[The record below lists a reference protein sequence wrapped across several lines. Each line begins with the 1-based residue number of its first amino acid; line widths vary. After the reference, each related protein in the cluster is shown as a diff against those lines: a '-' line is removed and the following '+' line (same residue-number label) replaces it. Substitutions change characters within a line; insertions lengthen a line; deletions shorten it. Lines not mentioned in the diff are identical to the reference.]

1 MGNNP
6 STANSPQNKRT
17 AQLTEEFRDRQGS
30 ITSQLFPSRGT
41 GRNPETVKKL
51 GWTSRVLPGSKN
63 ASRSPSSGQQHA
75 AKSPFRKNY
84 SLDVNNQDSSAP
96 FALKKS
102 PLGNPAPPMCITA
115 HASADESPSSSLRD
129 FLAELSLQNSE
140 TQPTTVTTASSTA
153 GTASAFRSPGPAT
166 PVVQSTKTDA
176 LPDHLSSTNS
186 LKKLL
191 VEGRIGESINLPIS
205 NASTPRR
212 SSRSSSALSDTF
224 MSDDDGD
231 DEESLL
237 QGANDVLINNSI
249 LENAMKRKRS
259 TNKKNGAIGSLLGS
273 RETLHHP
280 GPKKLKPLSSDPER
294 TKLPDFKVMHARSTD
309 EETIENSISMPR
321 LVQDNFDRIDSFD
334 KGTAEHFEGTY
345 SGTDSSQ
352 KIISPSGRD
361 SDSQNE
367 TIETHVLVKWK
378 DNIVDPKTCK
388 MSIVSRDI
396 MTVLGPHNK
405 SKKIPMTFDASSKC
419 WVAPNL
425 FLPPGI
431 YKFQFLINGEL
442 RHSDFLPTATD
453 SFGTCVNWFEVVSG
467 HETIEPSK
475 DVPSVTDAEVDDNG
489 GRIPNS
495 KSPRPQMKSDSSSSD
510 YRGSHRHFERTG
522 TPFSDYT
529 GVCSRS
535 DSFKPQ
541 LNQRH
546 TSSIDLLAPPQQKV
560 HSYSDEIPELFKT
573 NFEDESELPSYDQPQ
588 QHVEDGTDSP
598 SFLHRVQDCN
608 QDLLFA
614 DLQQDGKID
623 SQAAEEAFLQQYPT
637 PDLPVYLDSSFL
649 NAVFS
654 RFQKKNESN
663 SRVNH
668 IVPHVN
674 LNHLL
679 TSSIRDEII
688 SVGCTTRYE
697 GKFITQIIYT
707 PCYYG
712 NTES

>member
-6 STANSPQNKRT
+6 STANQPQNKRVG
-17 AQLTEEFRDRQGS
+17 QLAEEFRGRQDS
-30 ITSQLFPSRGT
+30 ITSQLFPSRSA
-41 GRNPETVKKL
+41 GRHPESERKA

-63 ASRSPSSGQQHA
+63 AARSTSSGQQHVVN
-75 AKSPFRKNY
+75 SPFRKNY
-84 SLDVNNQDSSAP
+84 SMDMKQDSPAP
-96 FALKKS
+96 FALKKT
-102 PLGNPAPPMCITA
+102 PVANPAPPMCIIA
-115 HASADESPSSSLRD
+115 NASADESSSSSLRD
-129 FLAELSLQNSE
+129 HLAELSLQNSE
-140 TQPTTVTTASSTA
+140 TQPTSVTATSSAA
-153 GTASAFRSPGPAT
+153 GTAPALRSPGPAT
-166 PVVQSTKTDA
+166 PVVKSTKEDA
-176 LPDHLSSTNS
+176 LSDHLSSTTS
-186 LKKLL
+186 LKRLL
-191 VEGRIGESINLPIS
+191 VEGRIGESMHLPSSSIDI
-205 NASTPRR
+205 PRR
-212 SSRSSSALSDTF
+212 SSTAISDAY
-224 MSDDDGD
+224 MSDDEGD

-237 QGANDVLINNSI
+237 QGANDVLINNSM

-259 TNKKNGAIGSLLGS
+259 TTKKSGTIGMSLSS
-273 RETLHHP
+273 RDTLHHP
-280 GPKKLKPLSSDPER
+280 GQKKLKPLSSGSER
-294 TKLPDFKVMHARSTD
+294 TKLPDFKVMHARPMEGEISCD
-309 EETIENSISMPR
+309 SFSMPR
-321 LVQDNFDRIDSFD
+321 LVQNNLDRIDSFE
-334 KGTAEHFEGTY
+334 KGTAEHFEGTR
-345 SGTDSSQ
+345 STNSSQ
-352 KIISPSGRD
+352 SVTSSEEQV
-361 SDSQNE
+361 SDEQNE

-396 MTVLGPHNK
+396 MSVLGPHNK
-405 SKKIPMTFDASSKC
+405 SKKIPMTFDTESKC

-453 SFGTCVNWFEVVSG
+453 SFGSCVNWFEVVSG
-467 HETIEPSK
+467 HEVIEPSR
-475 DVPSVTDAEVDDNG
+475 DVLSATDAQLDDKENDAQAVAF
-489 GRIPNS
+489 P
-495 KSPRPQMKSDSSSSD
+495 KPPLKSDSSSSD
-510 YRGSHRHFERTG
+510 YRGSNRHVEGTS

-529 GVCSRS
+529 GLFSRS

-546 TSSIDLLAPPQQKV
+546 TSSLDLLAPPQRKK
-560 HSYSDEIPELFKT
+560 HEYSDEIPELYKT
-573 NFEDESELPSYDQPQ
+573 NFEEDPDLPPYEPHQNLSEG
-588 QHVEDGTDSP
+588 ETDRP

-608 QDLLFA
+608 QDMLFA
-614 DLQQDGKID
+614 DLQQGGKLD
-623 SQAAEEAFLQQYPT
+623 SQAAENAFLQQYPT

-712 NTES
+712 NKKK